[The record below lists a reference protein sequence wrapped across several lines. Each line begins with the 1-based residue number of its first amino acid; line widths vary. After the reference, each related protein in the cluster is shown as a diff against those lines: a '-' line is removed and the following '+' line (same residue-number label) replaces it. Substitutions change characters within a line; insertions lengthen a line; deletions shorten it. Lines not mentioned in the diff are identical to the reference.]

1 MHDMDSWWYSM
12 QHGLCMKWLM
22 VLQVTQV
29 PSSSGLVC
37 GVKLNYGT
45 MQCPVAF
52 RPVRYSYGLVHWNGN
67 DQPGEQEDTD
77 AWRWGLVWLA
87 RSASS
92 RRLLHSTRSSSS
104 STSHSAL
111 P

>member
-37 GVKLNYGT
+37 GVKFKLRHDATPRRFLPGT
-45 MQCPVAF
+45 LRL
-52 RPVRYSYGLVHWNGN
+52 RPRALEWK
-67 DQPGEQEDTD
+67 
-77 AWRWGLVWLA
+77 R
-87 RSASS
+87 
-92 RRLLHSTRSSSS
+92 STR
-104 STSHSAL
+104 
-111 P
+111 